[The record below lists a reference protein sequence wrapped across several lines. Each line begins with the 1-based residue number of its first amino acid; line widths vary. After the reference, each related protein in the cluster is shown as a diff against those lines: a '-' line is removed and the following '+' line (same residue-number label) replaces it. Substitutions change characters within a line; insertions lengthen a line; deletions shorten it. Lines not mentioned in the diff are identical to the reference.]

1 MIHEIGNTR
10 VDVLRQ
16 IGERSNTVKN
26 SSITISN
33 LYNLDS
39 LLLSTLYEKLDTE
52 EEKEVKVH
60 LDNMKR
66 NYDVVFSDVG
76 IAYDV
81 VVIGEN
87 GFNYSSQA
95 GDNYNFNSLK
105 NQLWYKK
112 IYEKNGRIT
121 FISSFKDVFG
131 TEKTKYVFSA
141 SRIIYD
147 LEGKVVGTL
156 LINIDENYLANLY
169 DSTLNGNN
177 SIYIVDRN
185 GNIISHNNKSMRGMN
200 FIDVEKFKQLYGENE
215 FHIIKKSQGDYLIS
229 NYYDQ
234 QTGWTIIEE
243 IRSAAVFS
251 KIYYVVYITFF
262 VICACLVISLF
273 VSYYVS
279 ERVSR
284 PLLNLCYSM
293 DQVKKGNFDV
303 ISNVGGYDEINK
315 LKDSFNN
322 MAQEIKKL
330 LEDIKRNEYYKRQ
343 AELDFLRAQINPH
356 FLYNTLFSIKCLIE
370 IGKKEQVSYMI
381 SAFIDLLKMT
391 LRKDTDLISLEEEF
405 LTTEK
410 YLILQQFRY
419 RDKISFEF
427 ELDEKIKKCMVPP
440 LILQP
445 LVENAIFHGIEAKND
460 MGIIVINANIKG
472 NLLMIS
478 VVDDGIGM
486 SAETIKNILQKCN
499 DKEYKR
505 SEFIGIANV
514 CKRIKINY
522 GEEYGIHI
530 ASEVGIGTT
539 ITVELPVIMDKQS

>member
-1 MIHEIGNTR
+1 MINEIGATR
-10 VDVLRQ
+10 VDVLSQ

-39 LLLSTLYEKLDTE
+39 LLLSALCEKLDKE

-60 LDNMKR
+60 LDNMKK
-66 NYDVVFSDVG
+66 NYDVVFRDVG

-81 VVIGEN
+81 IVIGEN
-87 GFNYSSQA
+87 GFCYSSQA
-95 GDNYNFNSLK
+95 GDNYNFSSLK

-112 IYEKNGRIT
+112 IYERNGEIT
-121 FISSFKDVFG
+121 FISSFKDIFG

-141 SRIIYD
+141 SRIVHD
-147 LEGKVVGTL
+147 SEGKVVGTL
-156 LINIDENYLANLY
+156 LINIDEKYLANLY

-177 SIYIVDRN
+177 NIYIIDRK

-243 IRSAAVFS
+243 MRCAAVFS
-251 KIYYVVYITFF
+251 KIYYAVYIIFF
-262 VICACLVISLF
+262 VMGVCLVIALF
-273 VSYYVS
+273 VSYYIS

-284 PLLNLCYSM
+284 PVLNLCCSM
-293 DQVKKGNFDV
+293 EQVKKGNFDV
-303 ISNVGGYDEINK
+303 ISNVGGYDEINQ
-315 LKDSFNN
+315 LKDSFNS

-343 AELDFLRAQINPH
+343 TELDFLRAQINPH

-370 IGKKEQVSYMI
+370 LEKNEQVSYMI
-381 SAFIDLLKMT
+381 SAFIELLKMT
-391 LRKDTDLISLEEEF
+391 LRKDTDFISLEEEF

-419 RDKISFEF
+419 GDMISFEF
-427 ELDEKIKKCMVPP
+427 ELDEKTKNCKVPA

-460 MGIIVINANIKG
+460 MGIVVISSNIKD

-486 SAETIKNILQKCN
+486 NDETIESILEKCN

-514 CKRIKINY
+514 SKRIKINY

-530 ASEVGIGTT
+530 TSEVGIGTT
-539 ITVELPVIMDKQS
+539 ISVELPVIMDKQS